1 MAFGMPT
8 LCVGNLTG
16 DPQLQTSGNGKPY
29 CRLTIANTPR
39 VKNRQTNEYEDGPTS
54 FIGVTLYDALA
65 ENVAASLT
73 KGMRVIAYGELETR
87 TWQDKQTNEQRSG
100 LQLENCNVIGP
111 DLRFATAQVTR
122 GGRGGG
128 QQGGQQQPQQGYQQ
142 GPPQG
147 GYQQG
152 PPQQQGYQQGP
163 PQGQQ
168 PQQGYQQGPLQQQPQ
183 YTQGPPQGQQ
193 PQQAQQPQQQPYQQ
207 PFMPSQGQPAY
218 GDDTPF

>member
-8 LCVGNLTG
+8 LVVGNLTG
-16 DPQLQTSGNGKPY
+16 DPQLQTSQGGKTF
-29 CRLTIANTPR
+29 CRLTIASTSR
-39 VKNRQTNEYEDGPTS
+39 VKNRQTNEYEDGATS
-54 FIGVTLYDALA
+54 FVGITLYDTLA
-65 ENVAASLT
+65 ENVAASLS

-152 PPQQQGYQQGP
+152 PPQ
-163 PQGQQ
+163 GQQ
-168 PQQGYQQGPLQQQPQ
+168 PQQGYQQGPPQQQPQ
-183 YTQGPPQGQQ
+183 YTQGPPQQQ
-193 PQQAQQPQQQPYQQ
+193 MPPQGPPPQQQPYQQ
-207 PFMPSQGQPAY
+207 PFQPSQGQPPY
-218 GDDTPF
+218 GETPF